1 MFRCS
6 FYLAVRKQADAHLV
20 DGTGHKPHYSLRT
33 LCRALRY
40 VGSNPCKSVQRSLY
54 EVGGQKR
61 SVQER
66 GFWVSF
72 FSYIL
77 CVHTFGSIFLYLLML
92 AGLLYEFPDSAGQKF
107 PPCCP
112 ETGVSAHPNGEH
124 QMSQTGRIVERFL
137 RGVTVSFTS
146 FTPILAGERRSL
158 KHGCICLKSAFVHFH
173 IASSSWK
180 TGRGVFDV
188 MMS

>member
-1 MFRCS
+1 MQHHLQKLFTDIRKCRWQIARLSYVVVYCIQIVCHLRTVFVISRLITVCIDKSIDKSKVSACFSKQMFRCS

-77 CVHTFGSIFLYLLML
+77 CVHTFGSIF
-92 AGLLYEFPDSAGQKF
+92 
-107 PPCCP
+107 
-112 ETGVSAHPNGEH
+112 
-124 QMSQTGRIVERFL
+124 
-137 RGVTVSFTS
+137 
-146 FTPILAGERRSL
+146 
-158 KHGCICLKSAFVHFH
+158 CIF
-173 IASSSWK
+173 
-180 TGRGVFDV
+180 
-188 MMS
+188 